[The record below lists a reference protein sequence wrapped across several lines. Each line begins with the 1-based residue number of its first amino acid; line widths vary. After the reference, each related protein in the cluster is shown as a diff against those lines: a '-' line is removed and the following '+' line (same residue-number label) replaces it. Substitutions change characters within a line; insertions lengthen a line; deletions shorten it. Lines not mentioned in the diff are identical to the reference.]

1 MQVQSLL
8 YGVGIHSRV
17 MKKTVLIAVVLTCL
31 LPVVA
36 SAQWQWLDKD
46 GRRVFSDRAPPAE
59 VPEKSIVQ
67 RPGKS
72 TALPDAQ
79 AGVAEAAAATAKA
92 PAIGPKLGGVDKALE
107 EKKKQLE
114 AAEAAKRKAEEDR
127 IAAAKAD
134 NCQRA
139 RSAKAGLDSGVRLA
153 RVNAKG
159 EREVMDDAARMAETK
174 RVQAIIDADC
184 E

>member
-1 MQVQSLL
+1 
-8 YGVGIHSRV
+8 
-17 MKKTVLIAVVLTCL
+17 MKNLARIAFVLACLVSTAV
-31 LPVVA
+31 
-36 SAQWQWLDKD
+36 SAQWQWLGKD
-46 GRRVFSDRAPPAE
+46 GRPVFSDRAPPAD

-72 TALPDAQ
+72 AALPDAQ
-79 AGVAEAAAATAKA
+79 AGAAEAAASTVKA
-92 PAIGPKLGGVDKALE
+92 PASGPKPGGVDKALE
-107 EKKKQLE
+107 EKKKKLE

-127 IAAAKAD
+127 IAAAKTD

-153 RVNAKG
+153 RLNAKG
-159 EREVMDDAARMAETK
+159 EREVMDDAARLAESK

-184 E
+184 K